1 MTTKMDRDRVPSSLS
16 GPDPAGHRKQRAMK
30 KSSGKVSQVELLK
43 KLPKSCSVV
52 TPRKGSKTVTIKCSS
67 TKDAKVVRESLDKR
81 GPARRDETQSE
92 KARKGKNPF
101 IVASCVVSI
110 VEKALKTDGRRKA
123 HQGDVSRAFAI
134 CRASFA
140 RSGTLA
146 GASLTA
152 AGKKRDAEKR
162 KTAGA
167 EKVHETFAKLEK
179 YLEQAREG

>member
-1 MTTKMDRDRVPSSLS
+1 
-16 GPDPAGHRKQRAMK
+16 MK
-30 KSSGKVSQVELLK
+30 KSSGKVSEVALLR

-81 GPARRDETQSE
+81 GPTRRNETQSE
-92 KARKGKNPF
+92 KSRKGKTSF

-110 VEKALKTDGRRKA
+110 VTSALKKDGRRKA

-134 CRASFA
+134 CHASLA
-140 RSGTLA
+140 RSRTISGT
-146 GASLTA
+146 SLTA

-162 KTAGA
+162 KDAGA